1 MCLSDEDDYKNIN
14 FPTFI
19 PAKKNIYEWN
29 KLDFEFD
36 TPFIFHDSRLDLE
49 KEKIF
54 DLWENKFDIKKNV
67 HITDNLQLHY
77 NYKGKCIPFLLKIE
91 NISGIIQKG
100 RHLPRITYFEVISTG
115 QTELLFSISTS
126 FVEKLYDLTQVC
138 HKPLDYGMI
147 RLEGIQRLPINKIT
161 YFQNLI
167 VCFEKMEKVTYRNK
181 EKYCLVARVIDGEVF
196 LPKKNQCYNSD
207 SE

>member
-36 TPFIFHDSRLDLE
+36 TPFIFHNSRLDLE
-49 KEKIF
+49 KETIF

-67 HITDNLQLHY
+67 HITDNLHFHY
-77 NYKGKCIPFLLKIE
+77 NYKGKCTPFLLKIE

-126 FVEKLYDLTQVC
+126 FVEKLYDLTQVY
-138 HKPLDYGMI
+138 HEPLDYEI
-147 RLEGIQRLPINKIT
+147 ICLEGIQQLPINYLLSKLDCLLRKNGKG
-161 YFQNLI
+161 NL
-167 VCFEKMEKVTYRNK
+167 
-181 EKYCLVARVIDGEVF
+181 
-196 LPKKNQCYNSD
+196 
-207 SE
+207 